1 MEEAS
6 LASGTIVANNYRV
19 TTPLG
24 AGGMGTVY
32 LADNLTLK
40 QRVVVKLLRGAQV
53 GAGHEEAQLMASM
66 QHPNV
71 VTVYAHDPAR
81 DLIVMEYLDGTSL
94 SKLLERGIDRV
105 NAIRVG
111 LAVAEALAAV
121 HKRGLVHRD
130 IKPDNV
136 MLALNT
142 SGGRLVD
149 WLKLIDFGTA
159 LKAGKAPP
167 APIGT
172 PEFCPPEQFQAGTPA
187 HPANDVYALGV
198 TLFLLLT
205 GRFPWE
211 GDPATLYR
219 QHSTAPRP
227 QLVET
232 LVGLHGDAAFDP
244 RTRALLED
252 LDDLLQRM
260 MAVRLEERPTAS
272 DVARTLTRLESS
284 FADAGTYVGS
294 VSANTATYQSLAPV
308 RQRALVTTGRN
319 APVAPPAVT
328 PLSERDTQER
338 PAHDPRRRRSSAG
351 TPAVTEASPPAT
363 ERTATL
369 PEREASPSERAATLP
384 EAPGMPSESRLP
396 TAHEFAA
403 VADDGGKTRKLQLVL
418 GSVVV
423 LLALAL
429 GVQVL
434 TSTPGEGP
442 AKPPAVTTPP
452 PVATPPP
459 EPTPTPEPVAVVDAG
474 TQEEVDAGAAET
486 TPIATPT
493 PTPAPPDEPTPLAP
507 PKGPVKTPK
516 PPKGKTPKAA
526 ACRFTEQSR
535 TTYLADYDALRN
547 QGTAAQKAAIEDLE
561 DLLSQAIKD
570 RDCQAAERV
579 LRRMSAKLKK

>member
-40 QRVVVKLLRGAQV
+40 QRVVVKVLRGAQV
-53 GAGHEEAQLMASM
+53 GAGHEEAQLLASM

-71 VTVYAHDPAR
+71 VTVYAHDPAH

-111 LAVAEALAAV
+111 LTVAEALAAV

-159 LKAGKAPP
+159 LKVGKAPP
-167 APIGT
+167 SPIGT

-205 GRFPWE
+205 GRFPYE
-211 GDPATLYR
+211 GEPAALYR

-294 VSANTATYQSLAPV
+294 VSANTATFQSLAPV
-308 RQRALVTTGRN
+308 RQRALVTAGRN
-319 APVAPPAVT
+319 APVASPAGT
-328 PLSERDTQER
+328 PISERDTQER

-351 TPAVTEASPPAT
+351 TPAVPDASSPTT

-369 PEREASPSERAATLP
+369 LEREASPTERSATLP
-384 EAPGMPSESRLP
+384 EAPGMPSGSRLP
-396 TAHEFAA
+396 TAHEMAA
-403 VADDGGKTRKLQLVL
+403 NDDDGGKTRKLQLIL
-418 GSVVV
+418 GAVVM

-429 GVQVL
+429 GVQIL

-452 PVATPPP
+452 PVATP
-459 EPTPTPEPVAVVDAG
+459 TPTPEPAARAG
-474 TQEEVDAGAAET
+474 RGRRCRAAGANAGRDAYT
-486 TPIATPT
+486 TPCAPRRAHSRRSAEGRGQDAEA
-493 PTPAPPDEPTPLAP
+493 PERQDPEGRGLHLHRAVWRDVPGRLRCLAEPGDRGAEGRHRGPRGPAVAGDQ
-507 PKGPVKTPK
+507 GP
-516 PPKGKTPKAA
+516 
-526 ACRFTEQSR
+526 
-535 TTYLADYDALRN
+535 
-547 QGTAAQKAAIEDLE
+547 
-561 DLLSQAIKD
+561 
-570 RDCQAAERV
+570 
-579 LRRMSAKLKK
+579 